1 MTFSRVSTEVYGLLA
16 MVRDRLE
23 KLIEAQPLPAWLH
36 DARTL
41 RFLYVNDALATMSGY
56 GRRRLL
62 AMKAT
67 DIWTIPARSASPA
80 RRKNG
85 PGAFDTPERWRL
97 RPRHGRAIEVR
108 SASRIVRTRGRDAV
122 LVVAHTIGRGAP
134 DEAVA
139 VSTLPIGIFRSTP
152 TGGMIDA
159 NPMFVSML
167 GYPDR
172 STLLAKPT
180 AGLYVES
187 DARARFLAKLVR
199 NGTVMNV
206 EGRLYR
212 FDGST
217 IWVKA
222 NARIVRARGGGSD
235 YIEGAIIDITDQ
247 KLAEARQ
254 IQQTAELQAFYDL
267 SKRLRA
273 ARTADEMY
281 PMIVEHARSLLDAY
295 HGCLAL
301 LNPEHQVFT
310 RAYTVGVV
318 GEHTGSTFP
327 SHGTRSGRV
336 VADGKPFLVSDFSR
350 ERVPDWL
357 DRGAYRPLGPLMI
370 VPLRSETDVIGTLT
384 VARAKGAEA
393 TVFTDAEARMLEG
406 AAEVAGIAIQR
417 ARLYQHVQDA
427 NVQMVVSLAQVIE
440 SRDSYTGR
448 HSERIV
454 GLAEQVAS
462 ELGCAEH
469 EVIDI
474 RWAARLHDIGKVGI
488 PDALLR
494 KPTTL
499 TDEEWTVMRQHP
511 LLGEEILNSV
521 ERMRGA
527 AKLVRHHQESWD
539 GTGYPDGLQ
548 GEAIPLGARILAVVD
563 AYGAITEARPY
574 RPARTRDQAVAELT
588 RCAGH
593 QFDPRVVEAFCAVIE
608 RQDPASPESHA
619 GSEAEGPD

>member
-1 MTFSRVSTEVYGLLA
+1 
-16 MVRDRLE
+16 MVRDRVE
-23 KLIEAQPLPAWLH
+23 KLVEAQPLPAWFH

-41 RFLYVNDALATMSGY
+41 RFLCVNDALAAISGHS
-56 GRRRLL
+56 RRRLL
-62 AMKAT
+62 SMKVT
-67 DIWTIPARSASPA
+67 DICTIPGRSGRPA

-85 PGAFDTPERWRL
+85 AGEFEIPERWRL
-97 RPRHGRAIEVR
+97 RPRQGRAIEVR
-108 SASRIVRTRGRDAV
+108 SASRNVRIRGWDAV
-122 LVVAHTIGRGAP
+122 LVVAQTIGRGAP
-134 DEAVA
+134 GDAGAVA
-139 VSTLPIGIFRSTP
+139 TLPIGIFRSSP
-152 TGGMIDA
+152 HGGIIDA
-159 NPMFVSML
+159 NPMFVRML
-167 GYPDR
+167 GYPNRD
-172 STLLAKPT
+172 TLLAKRT
-180 AGLYVES
+180 ADLYVES
-187 DARARFLAKLVR
+187 DARARFLAKLER

-222 NARIVRARGGGSD
+222 NARMVRARAGGSD
-235 YIEGAIIDITDQ
+235 YVEGAIVDITDQ

-327 SHGTRSGRV
+327 SHHTRSGRV
-336 VADGKPFLVSDFSR
+336 VADGKPVLVPDFSR
-350 ERVPDWL
+350 ERVPEWL

-384 VARAKGAEA
+384 VARAKGSEA
-393 TVFTDAEARMLEG
+393 AVFTDAEARLLEG
-406 AAEVAGIAIQR
+406 VAEVAGIAIQR

-448 HSERIV
+448 HSERVV
-454 GLAEQVAS
+454 GLAEDVAR
-462 ELGCAEH
+462 ELGCPER

-474 RWAARLHDIGKVGI
+474 RWAARLHDIGKVGV

-527 AKLVRHHQESWD
+527 AKLVRYHQESWD
-539 GTGYPDGLQ
+539 GTGYPDGLK

-563 AYGAITEARPY
+563 AFGAITEARPY
-574 RPARTRDQAVAELT
+574 RPARTGVQAVAELN

-608 RQDPASPESHA
+608 RRDPASPESPVA
-619 GSEAEGPD
+619 REAERPD